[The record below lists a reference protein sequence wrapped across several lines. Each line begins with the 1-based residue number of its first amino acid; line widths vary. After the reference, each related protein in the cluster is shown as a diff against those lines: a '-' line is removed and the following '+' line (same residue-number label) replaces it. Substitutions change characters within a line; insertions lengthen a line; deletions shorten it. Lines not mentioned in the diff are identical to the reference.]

1 MANKKRRCTHCK
13 DYFSASEMVITPNNS
28 AFCSIKH
35 AQEHGQAKASRARER
50 DLAKAKRMH
59 QQEQKAV
66 RAQNRKRKEA
76 LKTKSDWNKEAQA
89 AFNKYIRVRDAG
101 KPCIACGVISQ
112 QKYGGTVDASHYR
125 SRGSSPHLRFHLLN
139 CFSGCTRCN
148 RYLSGNITEYRKG
161 LIDRIGLARVEELEC
176 DNRIVR
182 MDIEYLKRVKSIF
195 NKRARLYEKL
205 RKEKL

>member
-1 MANKKRRCTHCK
+1 LANKLRKCKHCK
-13 DYFSASEMVITPNNS
+13 ERKPIETGFIIGLSFLCGEECRVNEALTHLERSRKT
-28 AFCSIKH
+28 
-35 AQEHGQAKASRARER
+35 AQRKADKSHKEKTKALRRQSRAF
-50 DLAKAKRMH
+50 
-59 QQEQKAV
+59 
-66 RAQNRKRKEA
+66 KEA
-76 LKTKSDWNKEAQA
+76 NKTKSDWNKEAQA
-89 AFNKYIRVRDAG
+89 AFNKYIRARDYG
-101 KPCIACGVISQ
+101 KPCIACGAMSQ
-112 QKYGGTVDASHYR
+112 QKYGGTVDASHFR
-125 SRGSSPHLRFHLLN
+125 SRGSSPNLRFHLLN
-139 CFSGCTRCN
+139 CWSGCTRCN